1 MGIKKQG
8 IIRETQSWETQSWE
22 TTLHLATIEAMV

>member
-22 TTLHLATIEAMV
+22 TISHFATIQAMV

>member
-22 TTLHLATIEAMV
+22 TISHLATIEAMV

>member
-22 TTLHLATIEAMV
+22 TILHLATIEAMA